1 MSDGHQA
8 PRDAASGAGVE
19 ADTLPVGQIALWV
32 LALLGLVGGLVVALW
47 QYFDAVTQRA
57 VVAQDLSQI
66 PPALPEL
73 RARDRQLLSHYEVV
87 DAARGRFR
95 VPIDRAME
103 LLAAD
108 STLIAPIGVATPPE
122 GTAPAPTPAPVPSSG
137 APAATPARA
146 PAPAAP
152 QAPAPAAPAPAAA
165 PPPAAASTP
174 TTTQATHR

>member
-32 LALLGLVGGLVVALW
+32 LALLGFVGGLVVALW

-87 DAARGRFR
+87 DAARGRFGDVALVAR
-95 VPIDRAME
+95 EPVSFDDP
-103 LLAAD
+103 AD
-108 STLIAPIGVATPPE
+108 SGPFELIGRHGSLT
-122 GTAPAPTPAPVPSSG
+122 TKPAPLSASSRNRSKSGPLANRRSKTSWPRLPAFHRKMYPR
-137 APAATPARA
+137 TTAR
-146 PAPAAP
+146 
-152 QAPAPAAPAPAAA
+152 
-165 PPPAAASTP
+165 
-174 TTTQATHR
+174 R

>member
-8 PRDAASGAGVE
+8 PRDAASGTGVE

-108 STLIAPIGVATPPE
+108 PTLIAPIGGATPPASA
-122 GTAPAPTPAPVPSSG
+122 APAPAAAPESG
-137 APAATPARA
+137 A

-152 QAPAPAAPAPAAA
+152 QAPAPAAPAPAAPAPGAA

-174 TTTQATHR
+174 TTTQATRR

>member
-108 STLIAPIGVATPPE
+108 PTLIAPIGVATPPE
-122 GTAPAPTPAPVPSSG
+122 GTAPAPAPSTAPSTAPESG
-137 APAATPARA
+137 A

-174 TTTQATHR
+174 TTTQATRR